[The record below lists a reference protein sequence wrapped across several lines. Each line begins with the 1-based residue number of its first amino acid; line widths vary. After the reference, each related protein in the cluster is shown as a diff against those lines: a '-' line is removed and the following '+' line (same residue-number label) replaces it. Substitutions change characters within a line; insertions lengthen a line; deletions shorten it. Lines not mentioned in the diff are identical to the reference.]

1 MAGILA
7 IESDR
12 TRRTLLMALVR
23 EHTRT
28 DVKLVDTVKAAIA
41 TFPETKPDLIIA
53 PALLS
58 PADSEHLSTYVKA
71 HAEPHVQMLTI
82 SALDVLRESAPDEEP
97 RFRLFRR
104 RPASLGLQ
112 YDPHMVGRQIAERL
126 ERARVLRVEYEA
138 APRSTE
144 LRTILHAP
152 SVVRS
157 VKKTAAAA
165 AGAMPK
171 DRRWAHRTPQQS
183 PWVWTVRLPWGAEVD
198 LVNISRTGVLLESGS
213 KVSPGVS
220 LELQLSGVGLHRAVM
235 ARFVRSEVA
244 RVDRRGVRYHAAA
257 QFDQPLDILPAQ
269 TESVTRSTSESLA
282 QLVTSVLSDLN
293 QPEMASIRFARGLRG
308 LVRARDVL
316 IRHSPIASP
325 EGTESIYFH
334 VRGGD
339 ASRTILQVMF
349 DRNRALTADEFKLLK
364 AAAGVTAGVLELEQ
378 LAEETRHPAGRMSE
392 VA

>member
-1 MAGILA
+1 
-7 IESDR
+7 
-12 TRRTLLMALVR
+12 MALVR
-23 EHTRT
+23 EYART
-28 DVKLVDTVKAAIA
+28 DVKMVDTVKAAIA
-41 TFPETKPDLIIA
+41 SFPETKPDLIIA

-58 PADSEHLSTYVKA
+58 PADSEQLATYVKK

-82 SALDVLRESAPDEEP
+82 SALDVLRESAPEEEP
-97 RFRLFRR
+97 RFSLFRR
-104 RPASLGLQ
+104 RPVSLGLQ
-112 YDPHMVGRQIAERL
+112 YDPHMVGRQIADRL
-126 ERARVLRVEYEA
+126 ERARVLRAEYEA
-138 APRSTE
+138 APRSTD
-144 LRTILHAP
+144 LRTILYAP

-157 VKKTAAAA
+157 VKKTANAA
-165 AGAMPK
+165 AGGVPK

-213 KVSPGVS
+213 KVSPGVA
-220 LELQLSGVGLHRAVM
+220 LELQLSGVGVHRAMM

-269 TESVTRSTSESLA
+269 TEPVTRSTSESLA

-325 EGTESIYFH
+325 DGTESIYFH
-334 VRGGD
+334 VRGDD

-349 DRNRALTADEFKLLK
+349 DRNRALTAEEFKLLK
-364 AAAGVTAGVLELEQ
+364 AAAGVTAGVMEVEQ
-378 LAEETRHPAGRMSE
+378 LAEETRQPRGRMSE